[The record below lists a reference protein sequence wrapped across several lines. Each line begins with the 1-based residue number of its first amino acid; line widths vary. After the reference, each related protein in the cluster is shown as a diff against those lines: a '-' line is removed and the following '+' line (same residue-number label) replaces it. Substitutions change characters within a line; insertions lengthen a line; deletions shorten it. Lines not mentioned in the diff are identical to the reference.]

1 MRLTSAINFFL
12 VTYELSLS
20 KKNLPSSD
28 RGTHAYEKEIRR
40 SIRNL
45 TKVNDYIQCMA
56 LTFWNVVSVLKNTFA
71 YLMSYWTSFSA
82 GLDKLHA
89 RRRACTQRARKE
101 VILYMKLRA
110 RKSIKTP
117 LGRTPMLFKIVSY
130 FCVWDQLILGK
141 IRYDIHN
148 FFQLRNC
155 C

>member
-56 LTFWNVVSVLKNTFA
+56 LTF
-71 YLMSYWTSFSA
+71 
-82 GLDKLHA
+82 
-89 RRRACTQRARKE
+89 
-101 VILYMKLRA
+101 
-110 RKSIKTP
+110 
-117 LGRTPMLFKIVSY
+117 
-130 FCVWDQLILGK
+130 
-141 IRYDIHN
+141 
-148 FFQLRNC
+148 
-155 C
+155 

>member
-1 MRLTSAINFFL
+1 MKNIWDIKHLRWIVSKDNKRLKRVQYFRRELHLRYLTGLEMRLTSAINFFL

-89 RRRACTQRARKE
+89 RRRACTQRGYLVHE
-101 VILYMKLRA
+101 I
-110 RKSIKTP
+110 TC
-117 LGRTPMLFKIVSY
+117 T
-130 FCVWDQLILGK
+130 
-141 IRYDIHN
+141 
-148 FFQLRNC
+148 
-155 C
+155 